1 MAELTEGIVTRRALL
16 GGLGAGGAALAGGV
30 ATAGSVGA
38 SAAAPGASAAAGS
51 AATATT
57 AASAHQA
64 GISYVYRTPFEF
76 QLMYAATV
84 RGTNTGVT
92 PGNDDPL
99 VSELPMGRGDFVAS
113 VDLPPGA
120 LLHDV
125 EWYACVFDDEPASVF
140 ARVWLAGGDWDD
152 MVTVVGG
159 QLPRIDPPEER
170 VDAYRLE
177 VPADQRGPW
186 PEGSKL
192 LLYTR
197 FEKSSTGLSLSGAR
211 VGFAQAPRQLMML
224 TDPVRVYDSRTTGG
238 ALVPNASRVIPL
250 GAAVPT
256 SAAGALVSL
265 SITASQGT
273 GTLRAGRAGVS
284 PTATALQW
292 SRTGDKVTNL
302 VSTGISAEQ
311 EMVVQSISATGATHV
326 IAEVVGYL
334 M

>member
-1 MAELTEGIVTRRALL
+1 MAEVTEGIVTRRALL
-16 GGLGAGGAALAGGV
+16 GGLGAGGVALAGGA
-30 ATAGSVGA
+30 ATAGAAGA
-38 SAAAPGASAAAGS
+38 GPAAPGASAV
-51 AATATT
+51 
-57 AASAHQA
+57 AASPTVGASVASAPQP

-76 QLMYAATV
+76 QVVHASTI
-84 RGTNTGVT
+84 RGTNTGLV
-92 PGNDDPL
+92 PANQNLLDSEFPL
-99 VSELPMGRGDFVAS
+99 GAAELVAS
-113 VDLPPGA
+113 VDIPPGA
-120 LLHDV
+120 ELHDV
-125 EWYACVFDDEPASVF
+125 EWYGCNMEDEPAFVF
-140 ARVWLAGGDWDD
+140 AAVWRAGGAWEDE
-152 MVTVVGG
+152 VEVVSGY
-159 QLPRIDPPEER
+159 LPRIDPPEDR

-177 VPADQRGPW
+177 VPADRRGPW

-192 LLYTR
+192 VLYAH
-197 FEKSSTGLSLSGAR
+197 FSESTAGLSLSGAR
-211 VGFAQAPRQLMML
+211 VGFSQAPRQLMML

-273 GTLRAGRAGVS
+273 GTLRVGRAGVS

-302 VSTGISAEQ
+302 VSTGISADQ